1 MTFNGPDGGDFE
13 NVAALNLAYLSR
25 VRRDPAVRPDPR
37 LDPAAVCERIAD
49 LDARQV
55 RVLATTP
62 VLLFSFREDDERYWT
77 RILEAPPVRDLFSI
91 QGHRDID
98 TLVSAALGFL
108 WQLARRNP
116 YALRLISGATLYW
129 CERIAEQTFY
139 PLLSAVRQNA
149 AIPAPRLADDA
160 AFWSAL
166 LEQGTSPREDAR
178 HAAQFGALQAI
189 LTRPRTDSGQSLL
202 PRAAKTMRPPVCRVA
217 AANEPRGDS

>member
-13 NVAALNLAYLSR
+13 NVAALNLAYLSL

-55 RVLATTP
+55 RRLATTP
-62 VLLFSFREDDERYWT
+62 LLLFSFREDDERYWT

-189 LTRPRTDSGQSLL
+189 LTRPRTDGGQSLL